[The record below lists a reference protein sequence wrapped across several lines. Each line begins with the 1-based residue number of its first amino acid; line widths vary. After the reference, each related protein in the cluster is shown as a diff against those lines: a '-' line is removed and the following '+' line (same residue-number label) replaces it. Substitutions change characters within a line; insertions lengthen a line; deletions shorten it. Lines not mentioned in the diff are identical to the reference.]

1 MMYAEKLEWPLI
13 NTFPDHI
20 MHNPTAKV
28 TLEDFKAH
36 CHGSTGLLETLGPRT
51 EGYLVQSPCV
61 MTMLTL

>member
-1 MMYAEKLEWPLI
+1 MYAEKLEWPLI

-36 CHGSTGLLETLGPRT
+36 CPPFTVLPDF
-51 EGYLVQSPCV
+51 
-61 MTMLTL
+61 